1 MVRRGRFPK
10 PLFKIPYNL
19 LLGKNLDEVILEGVN
34 TLSLEVDGNLTIGK
48 NIIGSPVAADPHVQG
63 GSLIDGYDGF
73 YADDPTKGLRMG
85 RGYLGGFGGG
95 AGPGKGDSL
104 GSTGAGGVT
113 GGGGSYAG
121 EGGSGSSGPAGIRYG
136 SGGLDI
142 LIGGS
147 GGGLGNGGEL
157 EPVVVP

>member
-1 MVRRGRFPK
+1 MAPNGTAWK
-10 PLFKIPYNL
+10 ISKATFKIPDNL
-19 LLGKNLDEVILEGVN
+19 LFGENLDEVILEGVN

-95 AGPGKGDSL
+95 VR
-104 GSTGAGGVT
+104 TG
-113 GGGGSYAG
+113 
-121 EGGSGSSGPAGIRYG
+121 
-136 SGGLDI
+136 
-142 LIGGS
+142 
-147 GGGLGNGGEL
+147 
-157 EPVVVP
+157 